1 VIDDL
6 STAVAVRSATRDDLP
21 ALMAIYNHYVT
32 DTAIT
37 FDVVPA
43 TVEQRA
49 EWFGH
54 YGTSGRHR
62 LLVATAGDAVLGY
75 ATSSTFRVKPAYL
88 PSVEVSVYCA
98 PDATGRGV
106 GSRLYREL
114 FAVLAGED
122 VHRAFAGIA
131 LPNEASERLHRRF
144 GFEPVGVFHEV
155 GRKFDRYWDVL
166 WLERPCGPPDA

>member
-1 VIDDL
+1 MTDDP
-6 STAVAVRSATRDDLP
+6 STAVDVRPATRDDLP
-21 ALMAIYNHYVT
+21 ALTAIYNHYVT

-54 YGTSGRHR
+54 YSSAGRHR

-88 PSVEVSVYCA
+88 PSVETSVYCA

-106 GSRLYREL
+106 GSHLYQEL
-114 FAVLAGED
+114 FAALGAED

-131 LPNEASERLHRRF
+131 LPNEPSERLHHRF
-144 GFEPVGVFHEV
+144 GFQPIGVFHEV

-166 WLERPCGPPDA
+166 WLERSCGTGDG